1 MHNQSLSGKKGL
13 VIGIANDHSIAWGC
27 AKAFSG
33 AGADLAITYLNEKAE
48 PYVRP
53 LAEQVKAPIIEP
65 LNVINEE
72 QMDALFQK
80 ITDEWGEL
88 DFILHAIA
96 FAPLEDLH
104 GRIIDS
110 SLEGFLS
117 AMNISCHSLA
127 RIVKR
132 AEPLMKN
139 GGSILTTSYYGSQKV
154 VPNYNLMGPVKAAL
168 ESMVKYMSA
177 ELGAQG
183 IRVNTLSAG
192 PIPTRAASGIKGFE
206 ELHERSYRKASLH
219 EAVSI
224 DDVGAYARFLVSD
237 EAKLI
242 TGNTSYIDSGYHVL
256 SG

>member
-72 QMDALFQK
+72 QMDSLFQK

-177 ELGAQG
+177 ELGPQG